1 MSRLSKIQWDID
13 MVAQSSIVHREV
25 ITAASGNFAL
35 FRREKNITPDNIALQ
50 VPMVSGG
57 GFRGALRRIGEELT
71 AEALDYEDAALP
83 VPAAHLLTNGGRLA
97 KSKTPLDNEGIRHLR
112 NLLPLVA
119 VFGGAASGR
128 IMSGLLHVGK
138 VVPEVAENVHILDRP
153 PQSAPLPAVRA
164 LGAEWFGHLADHRT
178 NFDRAPCTD
187 LDEKSSPLTRFG
199 VETLPAGTRL
209 QTWVLLKNA
218 TSYQAAFMRDVL
230 DAFASYG
237 HLGGRASAGHGRV
250 IVNLSHQVKRGQFPD
265 EAVDWRAELKTHR
278 DEAIAALSNLS

>member
-1 MSRLSKIQWDID
+1 MSRLAKVQWDID

-25 ITAASGNFAL
+25 IASASGNFAL
-35 FRREKNITPDNIALQ
+35 FRREKNITPDGVALQ
-50 VPMVSGG
+50 VPVVSGG

-112 NLLPLVA
+112 DLLPLIA
-119 VFGGAASGR
+119 VFGGSASGR

-138 VVPEVAENVHILDRP
+138 VVPEVAETAHILDRP
-153 PQSAPLPAVRA
+153 PQSDPLPAVRA

-178 NFDRAPCTD
+178 NLDQPPSQDR
-187 LDEKSSPLTRFG
+187 DEKTSPLTRFG

-209 QTWVLLKNA
+209 QTWVLLNNA
-218 TSYQAAFMRDVL
+218 TSYQVAFVRDVL

-250 IVNLSHQVKRGQFPD
+250 IVNLSHKVLRGQFPD
-265 EAVDWRAELKTHR
+265 KAVDWRAELKTR
-278 DEAIAALSNLS
+278 SDEAMAALSKLS